1 MPTTARVRGV
11 REVKRLL
18 HRSIGSQP
26 HTLRAETNVAP
37 KYQLASAL
45 HRERSRPPQL
55 LSRIT
60 ACYGHGVVGERSG
73 HCGVNSRGGN
83 RTYTHTHTHTHTHTR
98 CVEGDQPTDRR
109 SVPPAR
115 GRPVNAGRGSAELR
129 RTRCAADGL
138 RDLVR
143 RRQVE
148 GQPTT
153 ST

>member
-18 HRSIGSQP
+18 HRSTSIGSQP

-83 RTYTHTHTHTHTHTR
+83 RTYTHTHTHTHTR
-98 CVEGDQPTDRR
+98 CVDGRRPTNRPEVR
-109 SVPPAR
+109 PSRPWPA
-115 GRPVNAGRGSAELR
+115 GQ
-129 RTRCAADGL
+129 C
-138 RDLVR
+138 
-143 RRQVE
+143 RQGV
-148 GQPTT
+148 G
-153 ST
+153 